1 MAGDLKA
8 KSFETSCRSRFLI
21 FSKAIRSHHLGF
33 VPFSFS
39 FNLFSSLHADPPCA
53 PPFRCSQAAGG
64 DFLACTKAL
73 GPYEVL
79 TFLQPF
85 TPLQTIPHQG
95 GWWGSVSSTGRG
107 GVRQRGGTSKPDTGS
122 GKSWEVNGFVLWVRN
137 DQPEFT
143 SKNSHLGGL
152 WECHKESKCSLEHVP
167 SCHFS
172 HAGRLGSDVRVC

>member
-1 MAGDLKA
+1 MLGAGDLKA
-8 KSFETSCRSRFLI
+8 ESFASPHRSRLLI
-21 FSKAIRSHHLGF
+21 FSKAIRSHHLGS

-39 FNLFSSLHADPPCA
+39 FNLFSSPHADPPRA

-95 GWWGSVSSTGRG
+95 GWWGSVSSAGRG
-107 GVRQRGGTSKPDTGS
+107 GEGS
-122 GKSWEVNGFVLWVRN
+122 VGAPRNQTPGAASLGKYMDSCSGS
-137 DQPEFT
+137 EFT
-143 SKNSHLGGL
+143 RIHVTEFTLG
-152 WECHKESKCSLEHVP
+152 WT
-167 SCHFS
+167 
-172 HAGRLGSDVRVC
+172 LGMSQGVKMQP